1 MCFSRTNIK
10 NPLFSIERNFPKCI
24 FSCLCLFDVGWT
36 GQPWQYICRY
46 ADSTC
51 TVITIINKYNITGVD
66 SEILCRDRTS
76 KYYARKFTL
85 EILMHAN
92 RRFVSKEMQKKK
104 KKKLKKSLD
113 IRGVQVII
121 STSVAFL
128 LCKQRCNLRID

>member
-1 MCFSRTNIK
+1 
-10 NPLFSIERNFPKCI
+10 
-24 FSCLCLFDVGWT
+24 
-36 GQPWQYICRY
+36 
-46 ADSTC
+46 
-51 TVITIINKYNITGVD
+51 
-66 SEILCRDRTS
+66 
-76 KYYARKFTL
+76 
-85 EILMHAN
+85 MHAN